1 MRRPALVL
9 GVLAALVLP
18 GSHALAAGSPAAKKQ
33 LVRTW
38 SERLNAGDYAGTA
51 RLFSLPAAFVQGG
64 TVLELRSYRD
74 VARWHG
80 GLPCAGRI
88 TSITV
93 KGDFAT
99 VVFVLAHRK
108 GSRCDAPGQK
118 AAAIFQIKGGKIRAW
133 AQIPVPEPATP
144 PGPVA

>member
-1 MRRPALVL
+1 MRRIALCLVALVAL
-9 GVLAALVLP
+9 TLPVGSAVAAD
-18 GSHALAAGSPAAKKQ
+18 SPAAKKQ

-38 SERLNAGDYAGTA
+38 SKRLNAGDYAGTA
-51 RLFSLPAAFVQGG
+51 RLFSLPAAFLQSGMI
-64 TVLELRSYRD
+64 LELRSYRD

-93 KGDFAT
+93 KGEYAT

-108 GSRCDAPGQK
+108 GSRCDAPGRK
-118 AAAIFQIKGGKIRAW
+118 AAALFQIRGGKIRAW
-133 AQIPVPEPATP
+133 AQIPVPEPSRP
-144 PGPVA
+144 PDPVA